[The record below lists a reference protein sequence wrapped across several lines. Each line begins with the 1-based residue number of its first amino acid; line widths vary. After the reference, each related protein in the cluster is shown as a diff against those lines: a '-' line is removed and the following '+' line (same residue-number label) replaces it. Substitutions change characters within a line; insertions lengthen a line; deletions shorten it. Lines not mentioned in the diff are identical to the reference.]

1 MLQSM
6 TGFGKITRELND
18 EQITVEIKTLNSK
31 QIDIS
36 LRMPSQY
43 REYELELRK
52 QLTNALVRGKVEMTI
67 SVTSSNGKVPQ
78 KINAQIFKN
87 YYDQLS
93 QLAEQYQLQKP
104 SNWFE
109 LILSMPQ
116 LFENEEKPFDETEWQ
131 IILTTVQD
139 ALSAVADFRRQ
150 EGKMLEN
157 IFLDKLKRIQSLLDA
172 VTPFE
177 EDRIVRIKS
186 RLKEGLQQVD
196 AALNQDRL
204 EQEMIYYIEKLDIN
218 EEKTRLQNHLHYFQE
233 TMTKEENAGK
243 KLGFI
248 AQEMGREINTL
259 GSKANHSEIQ
269 KMVVLMKD
277 ELEQM
282 KEQLFNVL

>member
-1 MLQSM
+1 M
-6 TGFGKITRELND
+6 TGFGKVIRELND

-52 QLTNALVRGKVEMTI
+52 QLTNELVRGKVDLTI
-67 SVTSSNGKVPQ
+67 LVTSSNGKVPQ
-78 KINAQIFKN
+78 KINAQVFKN

-93 QLAEQYQLQKP
+93 QLADLYQLPQP
-104 SNWFE
+104 TNWFD

-116 LFENEEKPFDETEWQ
+116 LFENDEKLLDETEWQ
-131 IILTTVQD
+131 IILSTVQD
-139 ALSAVADFRRQ
+139 ALKAVTAFRIQ
-150 EGKMLEN
+150 EGKMLES
-157 IFLDKLKRIQSLLDA
+157 IFIDKLNRIQSLLNA

-177 EDRIVRIKS
+177 EDRMARIKS
-186 RLKEGLQQVD
+186 RLREGLQHVD
-196 AALNQDRL
+196 DAFNQDRF

-233 TMTKEENAGK
+233 TMMNEENAGK

-259 GSKANHSEIQ
+259 GSKANHSDIQ
-269 KMVVLMKD
+269 KIVVLMKD

-282 KEQLFNVL
+282 KEQLLNVL

>member
-1 MLQSM
+1 M
-6 TGFGKITRELND
+6 TGFGKVTREFND

-36 LRMPSQY
+36 LRMPTPY

-52 QLTNALVRGKVEMTI
+52 QVTNSLVRGKVELNI
-67 SVTSSNGKVPQ
+67 LITSSNGKVPQ
-78 KINAQIFKN
+78 KINSQVFKN

-93 QLAEQYQLQKP
+93 QLAELYQLQQP
-104 SNWFE
+104 TNWFD

-116 LFENEEKPFDETEWQ
+116 IFENDEKPYDETEWQ
-131 IILTTVQD
+131 IISTSVQD
-139 ALSAVADFRRQ
+139 ALTAVTAFRTQ
-150 EGKMLEN
+150 EGKMLEK
-157 IFLDKLKRIQSLLDA
+157 IFKEKLDRIQSLLNSIA
-172 VTPFE
+172 PFE
-177 EDRIVRIKS
+177 EDRITRIKS
-186 RLKEGLQQVD
+186 RLREGLQHVD
-196 AALNQDRL
+196 DSFNQDRF

-218 EEKTRLQNHLHYFQE
+218 EEKTRLQNHLHYFEQ
-233 TMTKEENAGK
+233 TMMNEENAGK

-259 GSKANHSEIQ
+259 GSKANHSDIQ
-269 KMVVLMKD
+269 KIVVLMKD